1 MSNIASIS
9 NDLRSLSDFHGDF
22 DQLARLMKQ
31 SWSENHAQSLLYTQP
46 FLASCFEYP
55 EATFAL
61 APTIYHGST
70 PVGFVAGFP
79 RCVRYKDS
87 GRRILIIT
95 FLTVAPEF
103 KKAGYGIVLWSE
115 LVKRAQALGF
125 DGMMNYCVEGE
136 AMNGMILGCCHRMRL
151 PVEHIFSVSY
161 LSCILWPRA
170 VSATEAETAFDP
182 MDTLLEEAA
191 TIAELTPLARQW
203 TPQEARWQC
212 TRPNAVFACY
222 ECESR
227 RGLLTGSIM
236 ELTDANHTRTL
247 LVEDILWGS
256 LQAEERVALVKR
268 LVTKATALGA
278 RMASV
283 PVQGYADMEP
293 FHAVR
298 FRPSPRLLH
307 AYFTLWNDP
316 AASLE
321 RVPSFYLDVF

>member
-9 NDLRSLSDFHGDF
+9 NELRSLLDFQGDF
-22 DQLARLMKQ
+22 DQLAVLMEQ

-46 FLASCFEYP
+46 FLESCFQYP
-55 EATFAL
+55 GSTFAL

-79 RCVRYKDS
+79 RSVRYMGSDRK
-87 GRRILIIT
+87 ILIIT

-161 LSCILWPRA
+161 LSSILWPRA
-170 VSATEAETAFDP
+170 VSATATETAFDP
-182 MDTLLEEAA
+182 IDALLDEAA
-191 TIAELTPLARQW
+191 PIADRTPLARQW

-212 TRPNAVFACY
+212 TRPDAVLAHY

-247 LVEDILWGS
+247 LVEDVLWGS
-256 LQAEERVALVKR
+256 LQAEERVRLVKL
-268 LVTKATALGA
+268 LVAKATAQGA
-278 RMASV
+278 RMATV

-293 FHAVR
+293 FRAAR
-298 FRPSPRLLH
+298 FRPSTRVLH
-307 AYFTLWNDP
+307 AYFTLWNGP
-316 AASLE
+316 SSLE